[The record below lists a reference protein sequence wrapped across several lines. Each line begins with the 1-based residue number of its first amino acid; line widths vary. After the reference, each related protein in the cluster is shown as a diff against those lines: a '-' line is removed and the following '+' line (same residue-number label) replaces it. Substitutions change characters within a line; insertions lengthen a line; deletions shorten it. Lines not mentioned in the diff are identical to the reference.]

1 MNRMRIALC
10 AVCAALTG
18 FALAAE
24 CTFTGAVNGNW
35 NEAGNWSGGVKP
47 TDGDSVVM
55 TSAQGTINNNIGELA
70 LSGLTY
76 NGTVQVSSF
85 SGSTVTLLKGAA
97 LSNQSSQ
104 RFQVRLNL
112 VLEEGTHTLF
122 CNARIDLGNP
132 ISGVGG
138 FEKTGSNMVAI
149 SGDNSFTGGFTATA
163 GDVYLTGKGTSL
175 GVSQA
180 TFAKGAKLV
189 LYSDN
194 VVVPTDLVFE
204 GEINNAGNIHVKYS
218 ASLNGTVVFAA
229 DGQTRIKS
237 IEGGTDKVL
246 RFNGDV
252 LYEGKG
258 NAFVN
263 NMGSDAGSGVVFAK
277 AVDWTSGGPYQ
288 EHACFT
294 KFEATGNYWNKFDL
308 VKGDVY
314 LPADGL
320 AADVD
325 MKFAYDAGVRYVL
338 SGNVA
343 VRRLMSSSSLT
354 GDHSIEAVSPATLTV
369 REVLD
374 NETYRGALNGGLSLA
389 YAPTTALTWTLTQG
403 GSMSGALTVSAGNLV
418 LDGAQLPN
426 VSSLVVAENATITA
440 QNDAAVNA
448 RLGTLEIPSE
458 EAFVGFA
465 GKSFRVD
472 HLIIGGVEQ
481 MDGVTHNV
489 AGATVEVAL
498 HPGPG
503 TEFVWNAG
511 AGSDT
516 SFGNDLNWQ
525 GGKAPLFGPKTLPRF
540 TAGSAAAGTE
550 ATDFAGFKFDVA
562 NDFTIGGTFPLS
574 LYWSGLSFTDAFA
587 GRTAEIAAP
596 VMLAGDQEWNVP
608 SGVTLKISGDILK
621 ATDAS
626 TVLIAG
632 AGGVTFAGANASAGA
647 FVVSNGDVVVTHD
660 DGLDRTSP
668 AGALYVR
675 RTDATK
681 LTSSLTLGSSDLG
694 GVTLA
699 RDLHL
704 ESPDDGV
711 AHCIL
716 VSAQKATNTI
726 SGRVTVDDAFIKR
739 ILVHGSSQITFA
751 GGISSSNA
759 DFFLYGQGGS
769 TLICD
774 TAIDVKRLY
783 CGKKAKLRLAVGGN
797 AIRGIASEGE
807 ASISVEAND
816 AFSLARPTVTL
827 GSGDT
832 LALNGHDVAF
842 GNTTGG
848 AGGIVIS
855 DEPAAVSID
864 QPDGGNF
871 DASIQ
876 GLVSVSKTGAK
887 TLSLTGQSTS
897 TGTLESAG
905 GLLGVYGTWKGDFR
919 AKGGIVRFQP
929 GAKAGGS
936 RSTIRVENNGKIG
949 LNDGVVIRVG
959 RLFVNGV
966 EMPAGTYGSSNSS
979 ADHKDDKVF
988 ETVTAGVA
996 AKDGT
1001 GILQV
1006 GGIGSLLLVR

>member
-1 MNRMRIALC
+1 MTMNRMRIAVC

-47 TDGDSVVM
+47 TAGDSVVM
-55 TSAQGTINNNIGELA
+55 TSAQGTIVNNIGELA

-76 NGTVQVSSF
+76 NGTVPVTSF
-85 SGSTVTLLKGAA
+85 SGSTITLQKGAA

-104 RFQVRLNL
+104 RFQVKLNL
-112 VLEEGTHTLF
+112 VLEEGVHTLF
-122 CNARIDLGNP
+122 CNMRIDLNGIITGP
-132 ISGVGG
+132 GG

-163 GDVYLTGKGTSL
+163 GDVYYTGKGTSL
-175 GVSQA
+175 GTGKA
-180 TFAKGAKLV
+180 TFAKGTKLY
-189 LYSDN
+189 LYSADITAST
-194 VVVPTDLVFE
+194 PLEFA
-204 GEINNAGNIHVKYS
+204 GEVNNAGNIMVQYS
-218 ASLNGTVVFAA
+218 MTIGADVTLAA
-229 DGQTRIKS
+229 DGQTRIKT
-237 IEGGTDKVL
+237 IGGGTDKTL
-246 RFNGDV
+246 RFNGTV
-252 LYEGKG
+252 TYEGSG
-258 NAFVN
+258 NAIVN
-263 NMGSDAGSGVVFAK
+263 NMGNDPTSGLIFGK
-277 AVDWTSGGPYQ
+277 AVNWPNGGLYQ
-288 EHACFT
+288 EHTCFT
-294 KFEATGNYWNKFDL
+294 KFEAPGNYWSKLDL

-314 LPADGL
+314 LCANALADG
-320 AADVD
+320 VD
-325 MKFAYDAGVRYVL
+325 IKFAYDNTRYFL
-338 SGNVA
+338 GGNVN
-343 VRRLMSSSSLT
+343 VRRLMT
-354 GDHSIEAVSPATLTV
+354 GAVTGNSIETTAPSVLTV
-369 REVLD
+369 KENLD
-374 NETYRGALNGGLSLA
+374 DTFAGALNGDLSVV
-389 YAPTTALTWTLTQG
+389 YAPPEAKTWTLTQG
-403 GSMSGALTVSAGNLV
+403 GSMNGALTVSAGNLI

-458 EAFVGFA
+458 AAFVGFA

-481 MDGVTHNV
+481 MDGVTHTV

-498 HPGPG
+498 RPGPG

-516 SFGNDLNWQ
+516 SFGTDLNWQ
-525 GGKAPLFGPKTLPRF
+525 GGKAPQFGPKTLPRF
-540 TAGSAAAGTE
+540 TAGSAATGTE

-562 NDFTIGGTFPLS
+562 NDFTIGGAFPLS

-596 VMLAGDQEWNVP
+596 VKLAGDQEWNVP
-608 SGVTLKISGDILK
+608 AGVTLKISGDILK

-626 TVLIAG
+626 TVLITG

-660 DGLDRTSP
+660 DGLDRASP
-668 AGALYVR
+668 AGAMSIR
-675 RTDATK
+675 RTDETK
-681 LTSSLTLGSSDLG
+681 LTSSLTLGSTSLG
-694 GVTLA
+694 GVTFA

-716 VSAQKATNTI
+716 VSAQKATNTVT
-726 SGRVTVDDAFIKR
+726 GKVTVDDAAIKR
-739 ILVHGSSQITFA
+739 VLVHGSSQITFA
-751 GGISSSNA
+751 GGISSPNA
-759 DFFLYGQGGS
+759 DFFLYGEGS
-769 TLICD
+769 TVVAE
-774 TAIDVKRLY
+774 TPVDVKRFY
-783 CGKKAKLRLAVGGN
+783 CGKNAKLHLAVGGN
-797 AIRGIASEGE
+797 AIAGLSSEGN
-807 ASISVEAND
+807 AIFSVEAD
-816 AFSLARPTVTL
+816 DVFSGTTRPTVIL
-827 GSGDT
+827 GNGDT
-832 LALNGHDVAF
+832 LVLNGHDVAF
-842 GNTTGG
+842 GNTSGG
-848 AGGIVIS
+848 AGGIVTS
-855 DEPAAVSID
+855 DEPATVSID
-864 QPDGGNF
+864 QPTGGNF
-871 DASIQ
+871 DAAFQ
-876 GLVSVSKTGAK
+876 GPVSVSKTGAK
-887 TLSLTGQSTS
+887 TLSLTGKSTS
-897 TGTLESAG
+897 SGTLESAG

-919 AKGGIVRFQP
+919 AKGGIIRFQP

-959 RLFVNGV
+959 RLVVNGV
-966 EMPAGTYGSSNSS
+966 EMPTGTYGSSNS
-979 ADHKDDKVF
+979 AAEHKDDSVF

-996 AKDGT
+996 SKDGT

-1006 GGIGSLLLVR
+1006 GGTGLMLILR